1 MVSRLN
7 LSLPPHLTQASS
19 PVPAEVYLQDL
30 NEKQF
35 LASLGA
41 LILRQE
47 AWSCFSLPETSR
59 LLRPLQICPA
69 LTGTS
74 VLAQNATAEI
84 TYKFLMADGRVGTMT
99 GLISLEDFRG
109 DKLKRVYDRLHIP
122 KLIDKFMESVV
133 TQVID
138 HLKPVFA
145 REEDESLWQ
154 ETIIFL
160 PRDLHH
166 ESFRIRGLRQ
176 EAIPRGFLPHLQRI
190 YEVITTESQDFPNL
204 SFQLCLRAYL
214 DHNEIKNREL
224 LSLLLSKY
232 FYTLFRQ
239 GGASENLTALPS
251 VLSSGS
257 GKLRRR
263 ALANLL
269 TLDNDSSLSLEAAG
283 FGQELL
289 DRYLKE
295 EETHTQNELED
306 LRKNVKEAQAEI
318 IQAKRIIAQF
328 REEEKQE
335 LIRRIS
341 DPDKF
346 LILAINQL
354 FEDIFNS
361 LPGGVHSEYGVVWIP
376 KTSYLDESKR
386 DSLLEH
392 LDKVTQDAYLLK
404 ISYTESTVISY
415 WKVLAESFY
424 HQWILNQYRR
434 LQDYNLTPEELDI
447 SILPE
452 ERFVSEVQLR
462 FAARHLE
469 IVQQNTLEIIHIV
482 VDRLAQR
489 VSINTSQQTLQ
500 AMQNKLALMLGMHI
514 SQNDIQE
521 IKHLAEHFT
530 DTFVGRKEK
539 VKSPYPAG
547 TLLEAYAEISNRPK
561 TGRTM
566 IGMEILN
573 LLYQEYGPDF

>member
-7 LSLPPHLTQASS
+7 LALPPNLTQASS
-19 PVPAEVYLQDL
+19 PAPAEVYLQDL
-30 NEKQF
+30 NEKQL

-41 LILRQE
+41 LTLRQE

-69 LTGTS
+69 LTGTNI
-74 VLAQNATAEI
+74 LAQNATAEI
-84 TYKFLMADGRVGTMT
+84 TYKFLMADGRVGAMT

-109 DKLKRVYDRLHIP
+109 DKLKRVYDRLQVP
-122 KLIDKFMESVV
+122 KLIDRFMESIVI
-133 TQVID
+133 QIID
-138 HLKPVFA
+138 HLKSVFA

-160 PRDLHH
+160 PRDLRH

-176 EAIPRGFLPHLQRI
+176 EAIPRSFLPHLQNM
-190 YEVITTESQDFPNL
+190 YEVISTESQDFPNL

-214 DHNEIKNREL
+214 DHNEIKNRDL

-232 FYTLFRQ
+232 FYTIFRQ
-239 GGASENLTALPS
+239 GGTSQVTTMLPS

-263 ALANLL
+263 SLANLL
-269 TLDNDSSLSLEAAG
+269 TLDNDSSTSLEAAG
-283 FGQELL
+283 VGQELL

-295 EETHTQNELED
+295 EETQSQSELEG
-306 LRKNVKEAQAEI
+306 LRKNIKEAQIEI
-318 IQAKRIIAQF
+318 TRAQRVIAQF

-346 LILAINQL
+346 LILGINQL

-361 LPGGVHSEYGVVWIP
+361 LPGGVESEYGVVWIP
-376 KTSYLDESKR
+376 NTSYLDESKR
-386 DSLLEH
+386 DSLVEH
-392 LDKVTQDAYLLK
+392 LDKVTQDTYLLK
-404 ISYTESTVISY
+404 VSYTESTIISY

-424 HQWILNQYRR
+424 NQWILNQYQR
-434 LQDYNLTPEELDI
+434 LHDYNLTLEELDI

-452 ERFVSEVQLR
+452 DRFISEVQIR

-469 IVQQNTLEIIHIV
+469 IVQQNKPEIIHIV

-489 VSINTSQQTLQ
+489 VSINTTQQTLQ
-500 AMQNKLALMLGMHI
+500 AMQNKLALMLSMHI

-521 IKHLAEHFT
+521 IKDLAEYFT
-530 DTFVGRKEK
+530 DTFLGRKEK
-539 VKSPYPAG
+539 VKSPYPGG
-547 TLLEAYAEISNRPK
+547 TLLEAHAEISSRPK
-561 TGRTM
+561 AGRTM

-573 LLYQEYGPDF
+573 LLYQEYAPDF